1 MRLGPDG
8 APVRSASPSARLRP
22 HPRRAARARMW
33 TGV

>member
-8 APVRSASPSARLRP
+8 APVRPAPLRPPAP
-22 HPRRAARARMW
+22 HPRRAARARTW